1 MGRTRPPAL
10 SRGDLLPSVRTAVP
24 GPRSLAL
31 SARLRAAEAPGI
43 NTLYRDQPSLAWR
56 SARGANVLDVDGNR
70 FIDLTAGFGA
80 AAVGHAHPA
89 VRAAIRRQ
97 SAILLH
103 GLGDVHAHEP
113 RVELAE
119 QLQRLSPVD
128 DPLVHFAVTGSEA
141 VEIALKTAFLA
152 TGRSEVLAFEGAYH
166 GLTFGA
172 LAATSRPLFRE
183 PFREH
188 LTPRVTRAPFGLAI
202 PEIEGLLVRS
212 GTFACVIV
220 EPILGREGIVLPPPA
235 WLRDLA
241 SLCRRNGVLLIA
253 DEIFTGCGR
262 SGTLF
267 AVEHEQVRPDLLC
280 CGKALAGGMP
290 LAAVIGRRPLMQ
302 AWKSPGEA
310 IHTST
315 FVAHPAAC
323 AAALAVL
330 AALRTGRLP
339 QRARSLGADVEQRL
353 RPVASHPR
361 VREVRGRGLLWAIE
375 LDDADLA
382 SEVVALA
389 LDRGVILLAGGPLG
403 STLQIAPPLT
413 ITSRQLATALACVAI
428 AILETSLRATAPA
441 R

>member
-1 MGRTRPPAL
+1 MSRARAL
-10 SRGDLLPSVRTAVP
+10 SRGDLLPSLRTAVP
-24 GPRSLAL
+24 GPRSLAI

-80 AAVGHAHPA
+80 AAVGHANPA

-97 SAILLH
+97 SALLLH

-113 RVELAE
+113 RLELAE
-119 QLQRLSPVD
+119 LLQRLSPVD

-141 VEIALKTAFLA
+141 VEVALKTAFLA
-152 TGRSEVLAFEGAYH
+152 TGRSKVLAFEGAYH

-172 LAATSRPLFRE
+172 LAATSRALFRE
-183 PFREH
+183 PFHEH
-188 LTPRVTRAPFGLAI
+188 LTPHITRAPFGLAI
-202 PEIEGLLVRS
+202 PEIEALLARS
-212 GTFACVIV
+212 ANFACVIV
-220 EPILGREGIVLPPPA
+220 EPILGREGIVLPPPD
-235 WLRDLA
+235 WLRELA
-241 SLCRRNGVLLIA
+241 ALCASSGVLLIA

-302 AWKSPGEA
+302 VWKSPGEA
-310 IHTST
+310 LHTGT
-315 FVAHPAAC
+315 FVAHPTAC

-330 AALRTGRLP
+330 GALRAERLP
-339 QRARSLGADVEQRL
+339 QRAQALGTDIERTL
-353 RPVASHPR
+353 RPLAAHPR
-361 VREVRGRGLLWAIE
+361 VREIRGRGLLWAIE

-382 SEVVALA
+382 AHAVALA
-389 LDRGVILLAGGPLG
+389 MTKGVILLAGGSLG

-413 ITSRQLATALACVAI
+413 ISSRQLSTALTSVAM
-428 AILETSLRATAPA
+428 AVVDASVKAQASTR
-441 R
+441 